1 MTSDV
6 THSPNDKANI
16 ATLDNYALTS
26 IVTASL
32 DDEADVSV
40 LTNNIV

>member
-6 THSPNDKANI
+6 THSLNDKANI

-26 IVTASL
+26 VVTAFL
-32 DDEADVSV
+32 DDKADVSV
-40 LTNNIV
+40 LTNNRV